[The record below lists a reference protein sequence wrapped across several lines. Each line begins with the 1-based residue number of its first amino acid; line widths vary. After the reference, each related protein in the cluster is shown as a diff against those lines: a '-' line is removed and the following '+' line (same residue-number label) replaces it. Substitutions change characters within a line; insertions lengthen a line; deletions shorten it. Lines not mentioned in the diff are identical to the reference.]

1 MLILNTRRPGHD
13 FDRNVWHTLEVC
25 HTFLLSPTKVHCSFV
40 FLFETFVALL
50 KQFAG
55 QCVLAFF
62 KKCGTPPRCATLNKY
77 HSAMKQLAYLKKFFW
92 KYRWRIFVG
101 TLFVGAANWFRV
113 WQPQV
118 IREALDTVIERVAY
132 YKANGGLDAHP
143 EALGDLGR
151 QIAWFGAGVILL
163 ALMMGISMFFMRQTI
178 IVVSR
183 LIEYDMR
190 KEIFAHYESLD
201 LAFYKR
207 NSTGDMMSRVSE
219 DVSKVRMFLGPTI
232 LYGLDLIFLFV
243 LAISAMLRVS
253 VELTLWSLLPLPFLS
268 ISIYWVSNLIN
279 RRSEKIQQQLAT
291 LTSTTQEVYSGIRV
305 VKSYVQEWA
314 MGRWFAA
321 QSEEYRK
328 KSLELIRIDAVFFPL
343 MALLIGFSTIITV
356 YVGGLQVVAGKITP
370 GNIAEFVIYI
380 NMLTWPVTAIGWI
393 ASLTQ
398 QAAAS
403 QKRINEFL
411 KTQPTITNPL
421 PDGEESGG
429 LRGHIQFENVSFI
442 YPDTGIKAL
451 ENVSFEILPGQKLA
465 IIGRTGSGKTTIA
478 DLLVRM
484 YDVDEGRILIDGKD
498 IRAHH
503 LPHLRQRIGYV
514 PQDVFLFSDTVL
526 GNISF
531 GKAGISREAAEGFA
545 KNAAVHDEIIGLP
558 EGYETMVGERGVTLS
573 GGQKQRVSIARAFAK
588 QPDVVLLDDCL
599 SAVDTNTESRI
610 LGYLS
615 GALSDKTAII
625 ITHRIYQMLEFDK
638 IIVLDEHR
646 IAQEG
651 THEELLAQGGYYAE
665 LYERQLMGEGV
676 E

>member
-1 MLILNTRRPGHD
+1 MKHLSYLN
-13 FDRNVWHTLEVC
+13 
-25 HTFLLSPTKVHCSFV
+25 
-40 FLFETFVALL
+40 
-50 KQFAG
+50 
-55 QCVLAFF
+55 
-62 KKCGTPPRCATLNKY
+62 
-77 HSAMKQLAYLKKFFW
+77 KFFW
-92 KYRWRIFVG
+92 KYRWRILLGVIFV
-101 TLFVGAANWFRV
+101 LLKNYFAV
-113 WQPQV
+113 WQPRV
-118 IREALDTVIERVAY
+118 IGDALNTVVREVAV
-132 YKANGGLDAHP
+132 YKAKGGITAHP
-143 EALGDLGR
+143 EAMGELGG
-151 QIAWFGAGVILL
+151 QIAWFGAAVIAL
-163 ALMMGISMFFMRQTI
+163 ALLMGVAMFFMRQTI

-190 KEIFAHYESLD
+190 KEIFAHYRSLD

-207 NSTGDMMSRVSE
+207 NATGDLMSRISE

-232 LYGLDLIFLFV
+232 LYGLDLLFLFV
-243 LAISAMLRVS
+243 LAISSMLRVS

-268 ISIYWVSNLIN
+268 ISIYWVSTLIN

-305 VKSYVQEWA
+305 VKSYVQEKA
-314 MGRWFAA
+314 MGSWFSA

-328 KSLELIRIDAVFFPL
+328 KSLELIRIDAFFFPL
-343 MALLIGFSTIITV
+343 MALLIGASTIITV
-356 YVGGLQVVAGKITP
+356 YVGGLQVVAGKINP

-411 KTQPTITNPL
+411 NTQPTITNPVATDPL
-421 PDGEESGG
+421 QANDTNSPATS
-429 LRGHIQFENVSFI
+429 LQGHIQFQNVSFS

-451 ENVSFEILPGQKLA
+451 ENVSFELLPGQKMA
-465 IIGRTGSGKTTIA
+465 IVGRTGSGKTTIA

-498 IRAHH
+498 IREHDLA
-503 LPHLRQRIGYV
+503 HLRQRIGYV

-526 GNISF
+526 GNIAF
-531 GKAGISREAAEGFA
+531 GKDGICREAAEYFA
-545 KNAAVHDEIIGLP
+545 KSASVHEEIIGLP

-588 QPDVVLLDDCL
+588 DPDVVLLDDCL

-625 ITHRIYQMLEFDK
+625 ITHRIYQMLQFDK

-646 IAQEG
+646 VSEEG
-651 THEELLAQGGYYAE
+651 THDELLARGGYYAE
-665 LYERQLMGEGV
+665 MYERQLVGEDAEGMS
-676 E
+676 

>member
-1 MLILNTRRPGHD
+1 MKHLSYLN
-13 FDRNVWHTLEVC
+13 
-25 HTFLLSPTKVHCSFV
+25 
-40 FLFETFVALL
+40 
-50 KQFAG
+50 
-55 QCVLAFF
+55 
-62 KKCGTPPRCATLNKY
+62 
-77 HSAMKQLAYLKKFFW
+77 KFFW
-92 KYRWRIFVG
+92 KYRWRILLGVIFV
-101 TLFVGAANWFRV
+101 LLKNYFAV
-113 WQPQV
+113 WQPRV
-118 IREALDTVIERVAY
+118 IGDALNTVVREVAA
-132 YKANGGLDAHP
+132 YKAKGGIAAHP
-143 EALGDLGR
+143 EAMGELGG
-151 QIAWFGAGVILL
+151 QIAWFGAGVIAL
-163 ALMMGISMFFMRQTI
+163 ALLMGIAMFFMRQTI

-190 KEIFAHYESLD
+190 KEIFAHYLSLD

-207 NSTGDMMSRVSE
+207 NATGDLMSRISE

-232 LYGLDLIFLFV
+232 LYGLDLIFLFI
-243 LAISAMLRVS
+243 LAISSMLRVS

-268 ISIYWVSNLIN
+268 LSIYWVSTLIN

-305 VKSYVQEWA
+305 VKSYVQEKA
-314 MGRWFAA
+314 MGNWFAS

-328 KSLELIRIDAVFFPL
+328 KSLELIRIDAFFFPL
-343 MALLIGFSTIITV
+343 MALLIGTSTIITV
-356 YVGGLQVVAGKITP
+356 YVGGLQVVAGKISP

-411 KTQPTITNPL
+411 KTEPTIINPGPS
-421 PDGEESGG
+421 PDPSPKGRGAALGKGVE
-429 LRGHIQFENVSFI
+429 LQGHIQFQNVSFS

-451 ENVSFEILPGQKLA
+451 ENVSFELLPGQKLA
-465 IIGRTGSGKTTIA
+465 IVGRTGSGKTTLA

-498 IRAHH
+498 IREHD
-503 LPHLRQRIGYV
+503 LSILRQRIGYV

-531 GKAGISREAAEGFA
+531 GKDGISREDAEHFA
-545 KNAAVHDEIIGLP
+545 KSASIHDEIIGLP

-588 QPDVVLLDDCL
+588 APDVVLLDDCL

-625 ITHRIYQMLEFDK
+625 ITHRIYQMLQFDK

-646 IAQEG
+646 VSEEG
-651 THEELLAQGGYYAE
+651 THEELLARGGYYAE
-665 LYERQLMGEGV
+665 MYERQLVGEDV
-676 E
+676 EGL

>member
-1 MLILNTRRPGHD
+1 
-13 FDRNVWHTLEVC
+13 
-25 HTFLLSPTKVHCSFV
+25 
-40 FLFETFVALL
+40 
-50 KQFAG
+50 
-55 QCVLAFF
+55 
-62 KKCGTPPRCATLNKY
+62 
-77 HSAMKQLAYLKKFFW
+77 MKHLAYLTKFFW
-92 KYRWRIFVG
+92 KYSGRILLGV
-101 TLFVGAANWFRV
+101 LFVGAANWFRV

-118 IREALDTVIERVAY
+118 IRDALDTVVERVQY
-132 YKANGGLDAHP
+132 YKNNGGIEAHP
-143 EALGDLGR
+143 EAMGELGE
-151 QIAWFGAGVILL
+151 QIAWFGAAVIGL
-163 ALMMGISMFFMRQTI
+163 ALLMGIAMFFMRQTI

-190 KEIFAHYESLD
+190 KEIFAHYQKLD

-243 LAISAMLRVS
+243 LAISSMLSVS

-268 ISIYWVSNLIN
+268 LSIYWVSTLIN

-328 KSLELIRIDAVFFPL
+328 KSLELIRIDAFFFPL
-343 MALLIGFSTIITV
+343 MALLIGASTIITV
-356 YVGGLQVVAGKITP
+356 YVGGLQVVAGKVTP

-411 KTQPTITNPL
+411 NTEPAIANPAPGAEQPL
-421 PDGEESGG
+421 K
-429 LRGHIQFENVSFI
+429 GHIEFRNVSFV

-451 ENVSFEILPGQKLA
+451 ENISFELLPGQKMA

-484 YDVDEGRILIDGKD
+484 YDVTEGQILIDGKD
-498 IRAHH
+498 IREHDLAN
-503 LPHLRQRIGYV
+503 LRQNIGYV
-514 PQDVFLFSDTVL
+514 PQDVFLFSDTVR
-526 GNISF
+526 GNIAF
-531 GKAGISREAAEGFA
+531 GKEGISPEAAEQFA
-545 KNAAVHDEIIGLP
+545 QNAAVHDDITGLP
-558 EGYETMVGERGVTLS
+558 NGYETMVGERGVTLS

-588 QPDVVLLDDCL
+588 QPQVMVLDDCL

-615 GALSDKTAII
+615 GALADKTAII

-638 IIVLDEHR
+638 IIVLEDHQITDEGR
-646 IAQEG
+646 
-651 THEELLAQGGYYAE
+651 HEELLARGGYYAE
-665 LYERQLMGEGV
+665 LFERQALGEEAV
-676 E
+676 